1 MGGSQTA
8 PLNQH
13 SAPQPLI
20 ICQESGKTY
29 RPFTNP
35 KRIVSNDAKRARA
48 RGVPDEF
55 LRVMVPSEEVPSPRR
70 EESTKPELNTDAT
83 PPSSISPGCA
93 LTIADKSAGRPE
105 SAHLEVI
112 TPIYPYSP
120 SSPYA
125 SSSSPC
131 TPPSV
136 YSAPSVCHNSLPG
149 YPATAPLSSSYGYQ
163 YPTGSTPS
171 TLPAMHSSPQNAYP
185 VNSCVTNS
193 IEWPGID
200 LEDPAVLD
208 RALEI
213 VRTMKVEDMD
223 LDLDLLRP
231 NHDMEHETTTSSVH
245 NNQAIFQNG
254 NIVSPRP
261 IPLHTYPPEFLDYK
275 H

>member
-1 MGGSQTA
+1 MLTV
-8 PLNQH
+8 
-13 SAPQPLI
+13 
-20 ICQESGKTY
+20 KY

-35 KRIVSNDAKRARA
+35 RRIESNDAKRARA

-55 LRVMVPSEEVPSPRR
+55 LRVMVPSEEVPSPRW

-83 PPSSISPGCA
+83 PPSSISPGRA
-93 LTIADKSAGRPE
+93 LTIADKSPGRPE

-112 TPIYPYSP
+112 TPTYACSP

-131 TPPSV
+131 TPLSV
-136 YSAPSVCHNSLPG
+136 YSASSSCHNSSPS

-163 YPTGSTPS
+163 YPTGSTAS
-171 TLPAMHSSPQNAYP
+171 TFPAMHSSTQNIFP
-185 VNSCVTNS
+185 GDSCVTDS

-200 LEDPAVLD
+200 LEDPAVLAQ
-208 RALEI
+208 ALEI
-213 VRTMKVEDMD
+213 VRKMKVEEMD

-231 NHDMEHETTTSSVH
+231 NHDMEHGITASSVH
-245 NNQAIFQNG
+245 NNRAIFQDG
-254 NIVSPRP
+254 NIVAPRP
-261 IPLHTYPPEFLDYK
+261 LPLHTYPFEFLDYK